1 MKTTTFSSPPTLERK
16 PVIKTDTAHLQADLF
31 PAIFKVTQA
40 RGSGSCFYLKKYN
53 LFVTNHHVVEGF
65 RQVAIE
71 DHSRR
76 RYLAHVLLT
85 NPSQDIALLKAE
97 NNFPSLPDIRLTT
110 QEARTGEKI
119 YVAGFPFGIPFTVTE
134 GTVSAPL
141 QFIDG
146 QYRIQTDAAVNP
158 GNSGG
163 AMFNSKGE
171 IVAITSSKFTNADN
185 MGFGIPVRF
194 LQPLLEQSPHIQQ
207 QKLNLQCSCCDA
219 IIPEDEKYCPQC
231 GNKLPFHLFSEPPL
245 SELASYCEKAIKDMG
260 ILPVLARTGHESWTF
275 HKNKSE
281 IRIFVFRQ
289 QFLICTS
296 PINLLPKKNFEP
308 LLRHLLQPADTSC
321 YQLGLEDNQI
331 FLSYRIPLT
340 DIQADTNLI
349 IQKNITEIAFQADR
363 MAHYLSEKFG
373 CDYPEYSRK

>member
-185 MGFGIPVRF
+185 MGFGIPRT
-194 LQPLLEQSPHIQQ
+194 LPATTARTKPSYPAAKIKPAMQLLRCHHPGRR
-207 QKLNLQCSCCDA
+207 K
-219 IIPEDEKYCPQC
+219 
-231 GNKLPFHLFSEPPL
+231 
-245 SELASYCEKAIKDMG
+245 
-260 ILPVLARTGHESWTF
+260 ILPAMRKQT
-275 HKNKSE
+275 
-281 IRIFVFRQ
+281 
-289 QFLICTS
+289 
-296 PINLLPKKNFEP
+296 
-308 LLRHLLQPADTSC
+308 A
-321 YQLGLEDNQI
+321 
-331 FLSYRIPLT
+331 IP
-340 DIQADTNLI
+340 
-349 IQKNITEIAFQADR
+349 
-363 MAHYLSEKFG
+363 SV
-373 CDYPEYSRK
+373 

>member
-260 ILPVLARTGHESWTF
+260 IFPVLARTGHESWTF

-340 DIQADTNLI
+340 DIQADTDLI
-349 IQKNITEIAFQADR
+349 IQKNITEFAFQADR